1 MITKKQIEGEMNNL
15 QGLTSMIEAYEE
27 IAATRI
33 KRTRDSVLKSRSY
46 LSEINDIFQQVKSS
60 YRHELDALMK
70 KGKIKDPAKLSF
82 VQRNGKTLS
91 VFISANTGLYGD
103 IVQKTF
109 DLFIK
114 QIENQQTDV
123 AIIGKLGA
131 SLFEDYAIKVPYTY
145 FELSDQ
151 NLDQEKLQQIATF
164 LLQYEK
170 VVVYFEQF
178 QSIVKQEAIMS
189 DISGNLI
196 EENRQAEIIK
206 YLFEPSL
213 EKILGF
219 FESEI
224 FSSIFEQT
232 VHESLLA
239 KFASRMIN
247 LAQASEN
254 TKKRLKYLNFQKEQI
269 KHRDNNRKQLQSI
282 SSMSLWHNYS

>member
-82 VQRNGKTLS
+82 VQRNGRVLS

-109 DLFIK
+109 DLFVK

-131 SLFEDYAIKVPYTY
+131 SLFEDYGIKAPYTY

-151 NLDQEKLQQIATF
+151 NLDQEKLQQIAAF
-164 LLQYEK
+164 LLQYER
-170 VVVYFEQF
+170 VVVYYEQF

-196 EENRQAEIIK
+196 EENREAEIIK

>member
-131 SLFEDYAIKVPYTY
+131 SLFEDYTIKVPYTY

>member
-164 LLQYEK
+164 LLQYER
-170 VVVYFEQF
+170 VVVYYEQF

-196 EENRQAEIIK
+196 EENREIEIIK